1 MPPDIPRDTIRF
13 LMPMTLPGILMFI
26 ALHGIYEP
34 SAIQQLP
41 DGRFL
46 VAEDEKDFPFSVLA
60 IHPDGTTTVESLTD
74 DAGGENPGKLDDLE
88 GLTTDSAGFV
98 YAITSHSRNSK
109 GEEKKSREK
118 LVRFRI
124 EGNRLISLRT
134 VNDLKPALAANHP
147 LLAKAAAIT
156 DVKGDGGFN
165 IEALEFSAD
174 QRNLMIGFRSPLDA
188 GRALVATLRNPA
200 EIFESGAEPNV
211 APELIRLDLGGD
223 GLRGMSWVPS
233 LQGYLLISGP
243 VAKAQT
249 QFRLWFWNG
258 QADAK
263 ARPAEVEGLPGFEHA
278 EGVTPAVIDGKP
290 GIVIVSDDGSRE
302 EGRPAR
308 YLQLAPEKIRILP

>member
-1 MPPDIPRDTIRF
+1 MA
-13 LMPMTLPGILMFI
+13 MTLPGLIMFI

-46 VAEDEKDFPFSVLA
+46 VAEDEKEFPFSLLA
-60 IHPDGTTTVESLTD
+60 IHPDGSTTQESLID
-74 DAGGENPGKLDDLE
+74 DAGDESPGKLDDLE
-88 GLTTDSAGFV
+88 GLTTDNVGFV

-118 LVRFRI
+118 LVRFRV
-124 EGNRLISLRT
+124 EGNRLTSVRIL
-134 VNDLKPALAANHP
+134 NNLKRALTAAHP
-147 LLAKAAAIT
+147 LLAKASAIT
-156 DVKGDGGFN
+156 DVKGEGGFN

-188 GRALVATLRNPA
+188 GRALVATIKNPV
-200 EIFESGAEPNV
+200 EMFESGAAPNV
-211 APELIRLDLGGD
+211 SPDLIRLDLGGD

-243 VAKAQT
+243 VTKAKT
-249 QFRLWFWNG
+249 QFRLWFWKG

-263 ARPAEVEGLPGFEHA
+263 ARPAEVEGLPGFEYA

-290 GIVIVSDDGSRE
+290 RIVIVSDDGSRE
-302 EGRPAR
+302 EGRTAR
-308 YLQLAPEKIRILP
+308 YLQLDPEKIRILP

>member
-1 MPPDIPRDTIRF
+1 
-13 LMPMTLPGILMFI
+13 MFI

-46 VAEDEKDFPFSVLA
+46 VAEDEKEFPFSLLT
-60 IHPDGTTTVESLTD
+60 IHPDGSTTQQSLIVDSGDES
-74 DAGGENPGKLDDLE
+74 PGKFDDLE

-118 LVRFRI
+118 LVRFRV
-124 EGNRLISLRT
+124 EGNRLTSVRIR
-134 VNDLKPALAANHP
+134 NDLKRALTAAHP
-147 LLAKAAAIT
+147 LLAKAAAIA
-156 DVKGDGGFN
+156 DVKGEGGFN

-174 QRNLMIGFRSPLDA
+174 QRNLMIGFRSPLDT
-188 GRALVATLRNPA
+188 GWALVATIKNPA
-200 EIFESGAEPNV
+200 EMFESGAAPNV
-211 APELIRLDLGGD
+211 SPDLIRLDLGGD
-223 GLRGMSWVPS
+223 GLRGMSWVPA

-243 VAKAQT
+243 VTKAKT

-278 EGVTPAVIDGKP
+278 EGVTSAVIDGKP
-290 GIVIVSDDGSRE
+290 RIVIVSDDGSRE

-308 YLQLAPEKIRILP
+308 YLLLDPQKIRILP

>member
-1 MPPDIPRDTIRF
+1 
-13 LMPMTLPGILMFI
+13 MFI

-46 VAEDEKDFPFSVLA
+46 VAEDEKEFPFSLLA
-60 IHPDGTTTVESLTD
+60 IHPDGSTTRQSLIVDSGDES
-74 DAGGENPGKLDDLE
+74 PGKFDDLE

-118 LVRFRI
+118 LVRFRV
-124 EGNRLISLRT
+124 EGNRLTSVRIR
-134 VNDLKPALAANHP
+134 NDLKRALTAAHP
-147 LLAKAAAIT
+147 LLAKAAAIA
-156 DVKGDGGFN
+156 DVKGEGGFN

-174 QRNLMIGFRSPLDA
+174 QRNLMIGFRSPLDT
-188 GRALVATLRNPA
+188 GWALVATIKNPA
-200 EIFESGAEPNV
+200 EMFESGAAPNV
-211 APELIRLDLGGD
+211 SPDLIRLDLGGD
-223 GLRGMSWVPS
+223 GLRGMSWVPA

-243 VAKAQT
+243 VTKAKT

-278 EGVTPAVIDGKP
+278 EGVTSAVIDGKP
-290 GIVIVSDDGSRE
+290 RIVIVSDDGSRE

-308 YLQLAPEKIRILP
+308 YLLLDPQKIRILP